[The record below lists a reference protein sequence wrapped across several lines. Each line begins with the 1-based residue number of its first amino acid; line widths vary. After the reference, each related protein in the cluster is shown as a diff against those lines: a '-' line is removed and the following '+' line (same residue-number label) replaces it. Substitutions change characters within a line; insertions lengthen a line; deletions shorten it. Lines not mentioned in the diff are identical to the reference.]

1 MCLDRK
7 KPLASKINH
16 VWLFSHWAELNLSK
30 LFLIKFAL
38 VVKLLD
44 RGQISAFLLDGVFQ
58 MTESLGTLALPDL
71 LNPYV
76 CISLKQTFIF
86 SLFRLDVIS
95 EYCFI

>member
-1 MCLDRK
+1 MCLDRN
-7 KPLASKINH
+7 KPLASKMTH
-16 VWLFSHWAELNLSK
+16 VWLFSHWAELILSK

-38 VVKLLD
+38 VVTLLD

-58 MTESLGTLALPDL
+58 MTESLGTHALPDL
-71 LNPYV
+71 LNPV